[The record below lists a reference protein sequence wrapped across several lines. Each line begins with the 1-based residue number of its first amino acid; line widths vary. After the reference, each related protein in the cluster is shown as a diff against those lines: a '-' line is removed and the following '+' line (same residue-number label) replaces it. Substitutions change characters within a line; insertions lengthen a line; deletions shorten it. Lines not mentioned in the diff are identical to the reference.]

1 MRHPI
6 YLSNLL
12 MLATITCVLMSCGNN
27 TSKSATDTS
36 DDSAWVETEIVEA
49 VDSAQTNTTG
59 IHEQEEERSERKV
72 RNLMLG
78 GHKLKGRV
86 GSHKPMETVFTFYND
101 KTLTVDVSYDNKVH
115 THGGTWERKN
125 RSYHDVEYEWCEL
138 RYRIADMNACA
149 ILDTELRLYGP
160 IKAEIADQ
168 YNMAELCAIMADKSN
183 PKNKTIQRE
192 ITPLEVVENS
202 ISEVKTVGKTEKG
215 NTQIIETEHPRIMT
229 NIPTWLEGGRW
240 IHTFIDPTFN
250 EPIYWIYEFQ
260 DGQFRFIQSRDEND
274 NTRGRKPFKYKVD
287 NNIIYDNNGEPRFI
301 IDSQN
306 KILKSYSKPS
316 EIYYKERIVISF
328 D

>member
-6 YLSNLL
+6 YLSNLV
-12 MLATITCVLMSCGNN
+12 MLATLTCALMSCGNN
-27 TSKSATDTS
+27 TSKSATDTAANTS
-36 DDSAWVETEIVEA
+36 VEVVETI
-49 VDSAQTNTTG
+49 DSVSTDTVN
-59 IHEQEEERSERKV
+59 IDEQEEERSESEV

-78 GHKLKGRV
+78 GHKLKGRMSPHKTEV
-86 GSHKPMETVFTFYND
+86 GVFTFYND
-101 KTLTVDVSYDNKVH
+101 GTLTVEMSRDNGESMQGSGSWKKK
-115 THGGTWERKN
+115 E
-125 RSYHDVEYEWCEL
+125 RSYHDVKYRWCEL
-138 RYRIADMNACA
+138 RYHIAGVNACA
-149 ILDTELRLYGP
+149 ILDSELRLYGP
-160 IKAEIADQ
+160 LNAEIADQ
-168 YNMAELCAIMADKSN
+168 YNMAELCAKMADKSN
-183 PKNKTIQRE
+183 PKNETIQRF

-202 ISEVKTVGKTEKG
+202 ISEVKTVRKTEKD
-215 NTQIIETEHPRIMT
+215 NTPIIETEHPRIMAK
-229 NIPTWLEGGRW
+229 IPAWLEGGRW

-260 DGQFRFIQSRDEND
+260 DGQFRFVQSRDEND
-274 NTRGRKPFKYKVD
+274 NTRGRKPFKYEVD